1 MVVGKFLEWLVEEL
15 GVTKMSKVTTEQVS
29 QWVGD
34 GFNVGFFNSREE
46 ALLEIITDVAN
57 GKYDI
62 AELNA
67 DIMQWEDFKRIC
79 E

>member
-1 MVVGKFLEWLVEEL
+1 
-15 GVTKMSKVTTEQVS
+15 MSKVTTEQVS
-29 QWVGD
+29 QWVGN

-46 ALLEIITDVAN
+46 ALLEIITDIAN
-57 GKYDI
+57 GKYGI

-67 DIMQWEDFKRIC
+67 DILQWEDFKRIC

>member
-1 MVVGKFLEWLVEEL
+1 
-15 GVTKMSKVTTEQVS
+15 MSKVTTEQVS

-57 GKYDI
+57 RKYGI
-62 AELNA
+62 AELNS
-67 DIMQWEDFKRIC
+67 DISSYK
-79 E
+79 

>member
-1 MVVGKFLEWLVEEL
+1 MMYHYVSGAMKMRDMN
-15 GVTKMSKVTTEQVS
+15 MSKVTTEQVS

>member
-1 MVVGKFLEWLVEEL
+1 
-15 GVTKMSKVTTEQVS
+15 MSKVTTEQVS

-34 GFNVGFFNSREE
+34 GFNVGFFNSKEE

-62 AELNA
+62 EELNC
-67 DIMQWEDFKRIC
+67 DIRSYEDD
-79 E
+79 

>member
-1 MVVGKFLEWLVEEL
+1 
-15 GVTKMSKVTTEQVS
+15 MSKVTTEQVS

-46 ALLEIITDVAN
+46 ALLEIITAVAN

-62 AELNA
+62 AKLNA
-67 DIMQWEDFKRIC
+67 DIMQCEDFKRIC

>member
-67 DIMQWEDFKRIC
+67 DIMQWEDFKRSY

>member
-1 MVVGKFLEWLVEEL
+1 
-15 GVTKMSKVTTEQVS
+15 MSKVTTEQVS

-34 GFNVGFFNSREE
+34 GFDGSREE
-46 ALLEIITDVAN
+46 ALLEIIRDVAN
-57 GKYDI
+57 GKYGI

-67 DIMQWEDFKRIC
+67 DIMQWEDFKRSY

>member
-1 MVVGKFLEWLVEEL
+1 
-15 GVTKMSKVTTEQVS
+15 MSNVTTEQVS
-29 QWVGD
+29 QWVGN

-46 ALLEIITDVAN
+46 ALLEIITDIAN
-57 GKYDI
+57 GKYGI

>member
-1 MVVGKFLEWLVEEL
+1 
-15 GVTKMSKVTTEQVS
+15 MSKVTTEQVS

-34 GFNVGFFNSREE
+34 GFDGSREE

-67 DIMQWEDFKRIC
+67 DIMQWGDD
-79 E
+79 

>member
-1 MVVGKFLEWLVEEL
+1 MTTFVSGAIKMRDM
-15 GVTKMSKVTTEQVS
+15 KMSKVTTEQVS

-46 ALLEIITDVAN
+46 ALLEFITDVAN

>member
-1 MVVGKFLEWLVEEL
+1 
-15 GVTKMSKVTTEQVS
+15 MSKVTTEQVS
-29 QWVGD
+29 QWVGN

-46 ALLEIITDVAN
+46 ALLEIITDIAN
-57 GKYDI
+57 GKYGI

>member
-1 MVVGKFLEWLVEEL
+1 
-15 GVTKMSKVTTEQVS
+15 MSKVTTKQVS
-29 QWVGD
+29 EWVGN

-62 AELNA
+62 AELNS
-67 DIMQWEDFKRIC
+67 DIRSYE
-79 E
+79 

>member
-1 MVVGKFLEWLVEEL
+1 MMYHYVSGAMKMRDMN
-15 GVTKMSKVTTEQVS
+15 MSKVTTEQVS

-34 GFNVGFFNSREE
+34 GFDGSREE
-46 ALLEIITDVAN
+46 ALLEIIRDVAN

-67 DIMQWEDFKRIC
+67 DIMQWEDFKRSY

>member
-1 MVVGKFLEWLVEEL
+1 
-15 GVTKMSKVTTEQVS
+15 MSKVTTKQVS
-29 QWVGD
+29 EWVGN

-62 AELNA
+62 EELNC
-67 DIMQWEDFKRIC
+67 DIRSYEDD
-79 E
+79 

>member
-1 MVVGKFLEWLVEEL
+1 
-15 GVTKMSKVTTEQVS
+15 MSKVTTEQVS

-34 GFNVGFFNSREE
+34 GFNVGFFNSKEE

-62 AELNA
+62 EELNC
-67 DIMQWEDFKRIC
+67 DIRSYEN